1 MSEPLSN
8 NLAGPKIPSDDENSV
23 EEVTVKKYKPKLILK
38 AKPDVKLT
46 KESIGFRSDSPPQRD
61 QEGLYD
67 PDEDLEV
74 QWHTDGIK
82 NPRKRKLFIR
92 ELPQDLYQWRRCEH
106 HQKLREL
113 EEYFLDGIQNVISGF
128 SDPFENLRKEYQD
141 TRWNRIKNIS
151 TEGDERIQRIETLC
165 RGVAQVFKEEGCVV
179 LRKSDFTEPKKEIY
193 EKAFFTKSPGRK

>member
-1 MSEPLSN
+1 MSVSPSN
-8 NLAGPKIPSDDENSV
+8 NLANPENPSDDENPV
-23 EEVTVKKYKPKLILK
+23 EVVTVKEYKPKLILK

-46 KESIGFRSDSPPQRD
+46 REALDFRSDSPPKRD

-92 ELPQDLYQWRRCEH
+92 ELPDDLYQWRRCEH

-128 SDPFENLRKEYQD
+128 SDPFELLRKEYQD

-165 RGVAQVFKEEGCVV
+165 RGVAQVFEEEGCVV

-193 EKAFFTKSPGRK
+193 EKAFFTKSPSRK